1 MDLLNIKR
9 RVRSNAEFWHTLETR
24 NVTLH
29 MKVLGIVVSEQFTI
43 EQIQDL
49 RFMGIDAEN
58 EFMEILINKFIE
70 QNLEIFVRLEN
81 RNRNLATLFEGE
93 ID

>member
-1 MDLLNIKR
+1 MDLLNIKK
-9 RVRSNAEFWHTLETR
+9 RVRSNAQFWHTLETTK
-24 NVTLH
+24 VTLH
-29 MKVLGIVVSEQFTI
+29 MKVFGIVISEQFRI

-49 RFMGIDAEN
+49 RLVGIDAEN

-81 RNRNLATLFEGE
+81 RNRNLTTLFEGE
-93 ID
+93 MD